1 MINAATLHQFMRHEA
16 PGGYEPS
23 LVASADQQV
32 QDAEAAEEAGTE
44 DKDQEIKPFISRY

>member
-1 MINAATLHQFMRHEA
+1 MRHEA

-44 DKDQEIKPFISRY
+44 DKDQEIKPFISRYCMQKQD